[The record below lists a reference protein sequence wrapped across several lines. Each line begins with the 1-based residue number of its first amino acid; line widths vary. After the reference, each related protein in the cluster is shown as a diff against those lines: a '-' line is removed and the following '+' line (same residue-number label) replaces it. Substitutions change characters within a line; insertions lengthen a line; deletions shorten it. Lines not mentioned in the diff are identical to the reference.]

1 MLRKTLL
8 SFILL
13 GMSGVLLAQ
22 QAKLHIQAIP
32 DQSVVLL
39 NGDTLGPAN
48 DRTVYLGFNERKG
61 IDTHTIVVAAPGYI
75 PFERSYSIDAPRDN
89 AINVRLPR
97 VLPSLDQKPVERI
110 DWRVVASG
118 IPYGTELGA
127 GTRWL
132 YRFNKDVLDVQAK
145 DELHQALAA
154 MNLNLF
160 DSLPDARV
168 RMEQGDSARLIL
180 QGLVESYTLKRGLR
194 SENYASYYKAYT
206 ASVSVRWSLID
217 RTTDSILL
225 DQPYASVYEYRGIAT
240 IGFHDA
246 VVDNFYRFAQ
256 SDSSMLALINTL
268 DKPRPTEEIGR
279 FEEAE
284 GDGDT
289 SLDSWG
295 QVVEQVSMDSAV
307 TNGSLAIEVN
317 SMQHPTPD
325 STSPAR
331 QPLDQPHQDTIRQI
345 QLDVVHT
352 RGPDADDRIAGT
364 DATFRFIPR
373 PTLEMNERYAR
384 STLVGMMDE
393 QGQVEALGVVL
404 SKNGLVVIPRLLKKN
419 QVLRLRFSNGV
430 ELDAQVEAVDAGTQ
444 LSLLKINARSLKA
457 ALASDAG
464 RAEAQ
469 KVLLPSFESDSK
481 VGLHWEDCSIPAWM
495 DCVRG
500 QGLSVTSVF
509 SSRYAWMGFQRSEGD
524 FLDATSIL
532 NVFNIAYE

>member
-1 MLRKTLL
+1 MLRNTLL

-13 GMSGVLLAQ
+13 GMSGILSAQ

-39 NGDTLGPAN
+39 DGDALGPAN

-61 IDTHTIVVAAPGYI
+61 IDTHTVVVAAPGYI
-75 PFERSYSIDAPRDN
+75 TFERSYTLDMPRDN
-89 AINVRLPR
+89 AISVRLPR
-97 VLPSLDQKPVERI
+97 VLPRLDEKPDERI

-160 DSLPDARV
+160 DSLPNARE
-168 RMEQGDSARLIL
+168 RMEQGDSARLML

-289 SLDSWG
+289 SLDSLG

-307 TNGSLAIEVN
+307 TNDSLAIEVN

-331 QPLDQPHQDTIRQI
+331 QTLDQPHQDTIRQI

-352 RGPDADDRIAGT
+352 REPDADGRNART
-364 DATFRFIPR
+364 DAMLRFISR
-373 PTLEMNERYAR
+373 PTVQMNERYAR

-393 QGQVEALGVVL
+393 QGQVQALGVVL
-404 SKNGLVVIPRLLKKN
+404 TKNGFVVMPRLLKKD

-444 LSLLKINARSLKA
+444 LSLLKFNARSLKA

-481 VGLHWEDCSIPAWM
+481 VGLHWEDCSMPAWM

-500 QGLSVTSVF
+500 QGLSVTPVF

-532 NVFNIAYE
+532 NVFNLAYD